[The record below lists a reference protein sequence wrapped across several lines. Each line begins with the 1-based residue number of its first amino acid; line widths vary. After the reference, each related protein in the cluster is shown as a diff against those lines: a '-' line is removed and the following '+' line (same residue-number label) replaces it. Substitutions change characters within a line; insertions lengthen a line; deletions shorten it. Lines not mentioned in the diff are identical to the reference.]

1 MNYLY
6 KVVFPTPVHNPEH
19 GLQPLAVASGI
30 KQFGVYGVRAFRA
43 IVKVTLVSRQE
54 PLP

>member
-6 KVVFPTPVHNPEH
+6 KVVFPAPVHGPEH
-19 GLQPLAVASGI
+19 GLQPLAVAGGI
-30 KQFGVYGVRAFRA
+30 KQFGVYGVRAFGA
-43 IVKVTLVSRQE
+43 IVKVALVSCQE